1 MLVGAFMQELCLNM
15 EGIAEEFPTVG
26 RSLKELTA
34 FMVRHDGTAFRRVRP
49 EVLQETVRA
58 GERVCPR

>member
-1 MLVGAFMQELCLNM
+1 MGAFNAELCRNM

-26 RSLKELTA
+26 RSLRELTVYL
-34 FMVRHDGTAFRRVRP
+34 VRLDRKAFRRVRP